1 MSFVNADGLNRTHRL
16 VQVGM
21 GNNVNPEVFPKYGRF
36 WMFLFFFFFFFAAE
50 VDADEVD
57 AEELLLEEEG
67 VEEEDD
73 ELLDEEAVE
82 AAAEYGTESS
92 KK

>member
-36 WMFLFFFFFFFAAE
+36 WMFLFFFFFFFADE
-50 VDADEVD
+50 VDAEVEE
-57 AEELLLEEEG
+57 AEELLLE
-67 VEEEDD
+67 DD
-73 ELLDEEAVE
+73 ELLDDEAVE

-92 KK
+92 KT